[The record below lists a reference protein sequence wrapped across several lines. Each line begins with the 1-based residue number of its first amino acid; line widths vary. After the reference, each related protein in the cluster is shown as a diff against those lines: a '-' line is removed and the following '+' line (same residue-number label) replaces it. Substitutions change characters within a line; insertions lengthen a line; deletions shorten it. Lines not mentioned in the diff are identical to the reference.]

1 MTLLV
6 PLGRRF
12 AAQLAQP
19 QGRAGAWLGRAM
31 DLANARV
38 NRRAVD
44 ILAPQ
49 PGERILDAGCGT
61 GAALGEIRR
70 RARCS
75 LVGIDRS
82 PAMIAAA
89 RARLGDEA
97 ELHLGLVERNAVE
110 AAQADGALLLNALYF
125 CAADA
130 GMVRAVHRCLR
141 PGGRLVVYVT
151 HRATMERWA
160 FVQAGYHRLF
170 GTDELTQVLVDG
182 GFAPSHIEVHEESVA
197 GFARGLFGV
206 ARRAPPLAGG

>member
-1 MTLLV
+1 M

-19 QGRAGAWLGRAM
+19 RGRAGAWLGRAM

-61 GAALGEIRR
+61 GAALGEVRR
-70 RARCS
+70 RVRCS

-82 PAMIAAA
+82 PTMIAAA
-89 RARLGDEA
+89 RERLGADA
-97 ELHLGLVERNAVE
+97 ELHVGPIERRAFG
-110 AAQADGALLLNALYF
+110 AGQANGALLLNVLYF
-125 CAADA
+125 CAPDA
-130 GMVRAVHRCLR
+130 GMVRAVHDRLL

-151 HRATMERWA
+151 DRATMERWA
-160 FVQAGYHRLF
+160 FVHAGYHRLF
-170 GTDELTQVLVDG
+170 GVDELAQVLADG
-182 GFAPSHIEVHEESVA
+182 GFASSQIEVHDERVV

-206 ARRAPPLAGG
+206 AYR